1 MIRILDP
8 QYGDNFVG
16 RVGKIKEAKEKIENN
31 GIVVIIGDRGI
42 GKTNLTLVVE
52 EAINEKKAGFLKKR
66 ICHHVNGSF
75 FYNEMSKIF
84 APSKRI
90 TGVSSSVST
99 PVGGAGGGISWNPR
113 ESFILE
119 DMEKSKEKII
129 FVENAHELKKEEIE
143 TIFEASQRNAR
154 SRFIL
159 EIATPYMPD
168 VKLRAGSYEIVELE
182 ELSDKGIGEIVRKEC
197 PNFSDVIVKRIVF
210 LSQGYPYIARSI
222 AYVCNSK
229 NTEKE
234 MFGFLET
241 LRDDDMKH
249 NLDRIH
255 KEVLETLNED
265 SQGVI
270 KILAIAPAILTLNL
284 IEAFCGEE
292 VDIPLND
299 TIGRGILVKSG
310 EKSYRIYH
318 PLFREYLR
326 NIQPIALRNK
336 KELYCKAMERV
347 KSELDSIHILFEVL
361 NKPNFFKELIKMT
374 ENFSAIDFVGIQAY
388 KWGKLEQAICAL
400 NLLLEKTKDA
410 NKEWESSAY
419 GNLGNIYLTKGELE
433 KALEYFEKA
442 LRLFEELGKKEGI
455 AAAYGNLGNIH
466 RIKGNLEKAL
476 KYFEKAL
483 KLFEESG
490 IKDGMATIYGNIG
503 SVSRIKGELEKAL
516 KYYEKAL
523 RLNEESGSKERM
535 ATIYG
540 DIGTVYGIKGEF
552 EKALEYYKKALE
564 LDEELG
570 IKEGMANLLGSVGI
584 IFKTKGELEKA
595 LKYFGKAL
603 ELFEELGSKEGMAAT
618 YGGIGNIYQIKG
630 ELEFKKTLEY
640 YRRTLEP
647 NKRLGIKEERATI
660 YGTIGIVYET
670 KGELGNAF
678 GKALEYYEKALELNK
693 ELGSKEGMATIYGN
707 IGIVYRFKGNFEKA
721 LEYHGTALQLHEELE
736 SKEGIAI
743 QLGNI
748 GIIYQFKREFE
759 KALEYHEKALKIF
772 KGMGSRIE
780 AGQTLMNIGDVF
792 LMKGDKEQALD
803 YYRSAKGHAAGSY
816 IFEYVDERINMLL
829 GAD

>member
-8 QYGDNFVG
+8 QYGDNFIG

-42 GKTNLTLVVE
+42 GKTNLMLVVE

-182 ELSDKGIGEIVRKEC
+182 ELSDKDIGKIVRREC
-197 PNFSDVIVKRIVF
+197 PNFSDAIVKRIVF

-229 NTEKE
+229 NIEKE

-270 KILAIAPAILTLNL
+270 KSLAIAPAILTLNL
-284 IEAFCGEE
+284 IGAFCGEE

-299 TIGRGILVKSG
+299 INERGILVKSE
-310 EKSYRIYH
+310 EKFYQIYH

-326 NIQPIALRNK
+326 NIQPITLKDK
-336 KELYCKAMERV
+336 KEIYCEAMEEV
-347 KSELDSIHILFEVL
+347 KSELDSMYILFEVL
-361 NKPNFFKELIKMT
+361 NEPDIFEELIKQT
-374 ENFSAIDFVGIQAY
+374 ENYAVVNSVGIQTHT
-388 KWGKLEQAICAL
+388 WGKLEQALCAWDH
-400 NLLLEKTKDA
+400 LLGKTKGV
-410 NKEWESSAY
+410 NKEWESITT
-419 GNLGNIYLTKGELE
+419 GNMGIVYKTKGELD
-433 KALEYFEKA
+433 KALEYYGKA
-442 LRLFEELGKKEGI
+442 LELNEELGRKEGMAIQLGNIGIVHKIKGELDKALEYHGKALELNEELGRKEGI
-455 AAAYGNLGNIH
+455 AADLGNIGIVYQ
-466 RIKGNLEKAL
+466 IK
-476 KYFEKAL
+476 
-483 KLFEESG
+483 
-490 IKDGMATIYGNIG
+490 
-503 SVSRIKGELEKAL
+503 REL
-516 KYYEKAL
+516 
-523 RLNEESGSKERM
+523 
-535 ATIYG
+535 
-540 DIGTVYGIKGEF
+540 D
-552 EKALEYYKKALE
+552 KALEYHGKALE
-564 LDEELG
+564 LDEELRR
-570 IKEGMANLLGSVGI
+570 KEGIAADLGNIGI
-584 IFKTKGELEKA
+584 VYGIKGELK
-595 LKYFGKAL
+595 KAL
-603 ELFEELGSKEGMAAT
+603 EYLENALELYEELGSKEGMA
-618 YGGIGNIYQIKG
+618 NQ
-630 ELEFKKTLEY
+630 LL
-640 YRRTLEP
+640 
-647 NKRLGIKEERATI
+647 
-660 YGTIGIVYET
+660 
-670 KGELGNAF
+670 
-678 GKALEYYEKALELNK
+678 
-693 ELGSKEGMATIYGN
+693 N
-707 IGIVYRFKGNFEKA
+707 IGIVYLNKRELNKA
-721 LEYHGTALQLHEELE
+721 LEYFEGALAIL
-736 SKEGIAI
+736 KEMGIRI
-743 QLGNI
+743 QI
-748 GIIYQFKREFE
+748 
-759 KALEYHEKALKIF
+759 A
-772 KGMGSRIE
+772 
-780 AGQTLMNIGDVF
+780 QTLTNIGDIF
-792 LMKGDKEQALD
+792 ALKSEKERALD
-803 YYRSAKGHAAGSY
+803 YYLEAQGLAASGSL
-816 IFEYVDERINMLL
+816 FENISKRINLL
-829 GAD
+829 GPY